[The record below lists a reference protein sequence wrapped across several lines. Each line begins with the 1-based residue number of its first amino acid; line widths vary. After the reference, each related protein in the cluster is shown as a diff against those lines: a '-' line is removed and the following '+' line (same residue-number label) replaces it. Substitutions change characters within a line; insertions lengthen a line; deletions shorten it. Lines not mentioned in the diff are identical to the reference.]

1 MEHQIIVQLLSSSV
15 GDGSSREDLSITYLY
30 YMEKGM
36 GQISKKEESKLEC
49 HEWRESER
57 MG

>member
-1 MEHQIIVQLLSSSV
+1 M
-15 GDGSSREDLSITYLY
+15 GDGRFKEDLSITYLY
-30 YMEKGM
+30 SMEKGM
-36 GQISKKEESKLEC
+36 GQISKKEKSKLEC